1 MLDPR
6 VLDKMLPF
14 LKDIYGNP
22 ASTEHLYGWEANES
36 INVGREH
43 IGNLINCSPNEIVFT
58 SGATEA
64 NNIAILGS
72 IKLFTDKAHT
82 ITVKT
87 EHKSILDIFNYL
99 SKNKTLVSYLDVMDD
114 GIIDL
119 NRFIDSINPNTK
131 LVSIMMVNNEIGV
144 IQPIKKIGGICRE
157 KGIIFHVDAAQ
168 AIGKMNINVKNL
180 NIDIMSISGHKIY
193 GPKGIG
199 CLYINN
205 ETMKRK
211 IAPLN
216 FGGSHERG
224 IRPGTLAVH
233 NIVGLGEACRISM
246 EDMEK
251 DIDLINSLK
260 EYFIKKL
267 SDNCSNIICNGNMK
281 YRIPGNLNLSFQNL
295 NREPLIP
302 KLNKIAISSGSACTS
317 STPLPS
323 HVLKALGVKEP
334 LIKSTIR
341 IGIGRFNTMEEIDFA
356 CNYII
361 EVVNKLSVKKKEVL
375 ND

>member
-43 IGNLINCSPNEIVFT
+43 IGDLINCSPNEIVFT

-144 IQPIKKIGGICRE
+144 IQPIKK
-157 KGIIFHVDAAQ
+157 
-168 AIGKMNINVKNL
+168 NW
-180 NIDIMSISGHKIY
+180 
-193 GPKGIG
+193 
-199 CLYINN
+199 
-205 ETMKRK
+205 
-211 IAPLN
+211 
-216 FGGSHERG
+216 
-224 IRPGTLAVH
+224 
-233 NIVGLGEACRISM
+233 
-246 EDMEK
+246 EDMQRK
-251 DIDLINSLK
+251 GN
-260 EYFIKKL
+260 YFP
-267 SDNCSNIICNGNMK
+267 CRC
-281 YRIPGNLNLSFQNL
+281 
-295 NREPLIP
+295 
-302 KLNKIAISSGSACTS
+302 SSGYW
-317 STPLPS
+317 
-323 HVLKALGVKEP
+323 E
-334 LIKSTIR
+334 
-341 IGIGRFNTMEEIDFA
+341 NE
-356 CNYII
+356 Y
-361 EVVNKLSVKKKEVL
+361 
-375 ND
+375 